1 MRRVI
6 IVTSAVLMLLAAGA
20 PSQAC
25 PAGYALCGVGVC
37 CPR

>member
-1 MRRVI
+1 MRRI
-6 IVTSAVLMLLAAGA
+6 IIATSAVLMLLAASA

-25 PAGYALCGVGVC
+25 PGGYAPCGAGVC